1 VSVRRALPLIL
12 AAAVAAC
19 AAPYHPVTPDQV
31 RVAEQRFPGSSRETL
46 EKGRVLTLSHC
57 SRCHRPFEPAEFRAE
72 AWPALV
78 GEMRKGAGLDDQEEA
93 LIVRYLVTASAATA
107 TKL

>member
-1 VSVRRALPLIL
+1 MRTRIALLL
-12 AAAVAAC
+12 GVAAAVGAC
-19 AAPYHPVTPDQV
+19 AAPYHPVTPAQV
-31 RVAEQRFPGSSRETL
+31 RVAALRFPGSSRETL
-46 EKGRVLTLSHC
+46 EQGRVLTLSHC
-57 SRCHRPFEPAEFRAE
+57 SRCHRPFEPAEFRAD

-78 GEMRKGAGLDDQEEA
+78 GEMRKGAGLDEQEEA